1 MKKSIGIPNSFFVSF
16 FFFLGFS
23 VNYEMVFIVL
33 KIVMGE
39 ESSFL
44 FLLTSFLQKSPKH
57 ISDLVQMYLLT
68 LL

>member
-1 MKKSIGIPNSFFVSF
+1 MKKSIGIPNSFF
-16 FFFLGFS
+16 
-23 VNYEMVFIVL
+23 YEMVFIVL

>member
-1 MKKSIGIPNSFFVSF
+1 
-16 FFFLGFS
+16 
-23 VNYEMVFIVL
+23 VL